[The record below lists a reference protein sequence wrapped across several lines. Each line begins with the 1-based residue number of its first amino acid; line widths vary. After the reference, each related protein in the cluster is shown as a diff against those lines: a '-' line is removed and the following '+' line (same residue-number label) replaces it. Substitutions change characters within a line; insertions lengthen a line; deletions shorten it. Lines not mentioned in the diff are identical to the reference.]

1 MNYKFEGKYF
11 DGLSSAFV
19 DVSVNFND
27 SMNKICFQKEN
38 GDLFF
43 WDISEIQFN
52 QYSNLLEIRNKYNLD
67 AILKIDNENFTRKF
81 FLVMKKNKGID
92 IHTRILNAGFLN
104 ISIIA
109 ICLIALFSLGYFY
122 ILPPVAEKSAAMLPE
137 SFDNYI
143 GDIFMK
149 NFIDEKN
156 IDNEKTKNIQN
167 FAEELYLGNT
177 KPLGFTVIKS
187 SEVNAFA
194 LPNGQIII
202 YTAILDK
209 MQNYDQ
215 LVALLGHEVS
225 HINNRHSIKILCKNL
240 AGYMMISLLFS
251 DVNGIMSLLAENAQQ
266 LHSLSYS
273 REFEEEADKH
283 GLQILINNNTNPY
296 GMIKLFEKLEE
307 EESEFNIPKIISSHP
322 LTNNRKK
329 YIQKLIIES
338 DYTVKSNNK
347 LATIF
352 ETLRN

>member
-1 MNYKFEGKYF
+1 MNNKFEGKYF
-11 DGLSSAFV
+11 DGLSSAFLE
-19 DVSVNFND
+19 VSVNFND
-27 SMNKICFQKEN
+27 SMSKICFQTEN

-52 QYSNLLEIRNKYNLD
+52 KYSHLLEIRNKNNLD

-81 FLVMKKNKGID
+81 FQVMKKNKGLD
-92 IHTRILNAGFLN
+92 IHTRLLNAGLSN

-109 ICLIALFSLGYFY
+109 ICLIASFSLIYFF
-122 ILPPVAEKSAAMLPE
+122 ILPPIAEKSASLLPE

-143 GDIFMK
+143 GDLVMENI
-149 NFIDEKN
+149 IDENK
-156 IDNEKTKNIQN
+156 IDKEKTKNIQK
-167 FAEELYLGNT
+167 FAKEIDLGNT

-187 SEVNAFA
+187 NEVNAFA

-283 GLQILINNNTNPY
+283 GLKILINNNTNPY

-307 EESEFNIPKIISSHP
+307 ESEFYIPKIISTHP

-329 YIQKLIIES
+329 DIQKLIQET
-338 DYTVKSNNK
+338 DYIVKSNNK
-347 LATIF
+347 LASIF
-352 ETLRN
+352 EALKN